1 MKLYLSLLALAGT
14 LVFLILFLMD
24 REREAGIE
32 RLTHWRAPHSEAS
45 DGAELRAAARTGWRG
60 GPL

>member
-1 MKLYLSLLALAGT
+1 MKLYLGLLALAGT
-14 LVFLILFLMD
+14 PVFLIAFLTD

-32 RLTHWRAPHSEAS
+32 RLTHWRTPHSEAS
-45 DGAELRAAARTGWRG
+45 DGAELRAAARTARRG

>member
-32 RLTHWRAPHSEAS
+32 RLTHWRVPHSEAS
-45 DGAELRAAARTGWRG
+45 GGAELGAIARTARRG
-60 GPL
+60 GLL